1 MKRFIFIF
9 FITINYNINAQM
21 NSGRTWFKNKNYTL
35 LEIVKY
41 KSISN
46 HKIEAS
52 ISVNDTIAINE
63 IIERI
68 ENIPTNGDMM
78 ISFGPNTEHI
88 ELTFYKEEDCQK
100 IEIYN
105 HRFKTPSTGFNSDK
119 NETESTL
126 YKDIINL
133 LSSNLNK

>member
-1 MKRFIFIF
+1 MKSLIFII

-21 NSGRTWFKNKNYTL
+21 SLERQWFKNKNYTL

-46 HKIEAS
+46 HKIEVS
-52 ISVNDTIAINE
+52 ISINDTIIINK
-63 IIERI
+63 ITERI
-68 ENIPTNGDMM
+68 QNIPTNGDMM
-78 ISFGPNTEHI
+78 ISFGPDTEHI
-88 ELTFYKEEDCQK
+88 ELAFYKEKDCQK

-119 NETESTL
+119 TEIESTL